1 MNNKY
6 DPNICKILK
15 EYILSGNFKKAKE
28 ISKSL
33 EADELENYLVEIGYD
48 TCNIMVYVFLCD
60 ILNEKESAD
69 IHCV

>member
-33 EADELENYLVEIGYD
+33 EADEIP
-48 TCNIMVYVFLCD
+48 I
-60 ILNEKESAD
+60 KP
-69 IHCV
+69 